1 MKHNSLAVPV
11 LQILLEAFTWTDSEA
26 VTKLCSFSAT
36 VVLLAI
42 FTNNVDL
49 REFVSK
55 DLFSAVI
62 RGLALESN
70 AVISADL
77 VNLCREIFIYLCD
90 RDPAPRQVSFGSNLF
105 INIKWIPL

>member
-1 MKHNSLAVPV
+1 M
-11 LQILLEAFTWTDSEA
+11 LQISLEAFSWTDSEA
-26 VTKLCSFSAT
+26 VTKVCSFSAA

-49 REFVSK
+49 REYVSR

-62 RGLALESN
+62 QGLALESN

-77 VNLCREIFIYLCD
+77 VSLCRDIFIYLCD
-90 RDPAPRQVSFGSNLF
+90 RDPGPRKVTFRSIHF
-105 INIKWIPL
+105 ISIKWIDYDHTSVLKH

>member
-1 MKHNSLAVPV
+1 M
-11 LQILLEAFTWTDSEA
+11 
-26 VTKLCSFSAT
+26 TKVCSFSSA

-42 FTNNVDL
+42 FTTNVDL
-49 REFVSK
+49 REFVSR

-77 VNLCREIFIYLCD
+77 VSLCREIFIYLCD
-90 RDPAPRQVSFGSNLF
+90 RDPAPRRVSFGSNLL
-105 INIKWIPL
+105 INIKLYTLIIQVP